1 MSFGRA
7 RVRARTHRLIASRF
21 PTVGVFDD
29 IAQDAEELRIAF
41 LLENLT
47 NARSQHRLEL
57 LPDEELAGGASGS
70 IVMAA
75 FLHCSDEG
83 GRFNDA
89 ALGAWYAS
97 TDLATAI
104 DETVH
109 HHERRLKASAG
120 GFPARIQMRELIVRL
135 NADLL
140 DLRGAQAS
148 RPELYNKADYA
159 ASQAFAREVR
169 WPFAD
174 PGEDGLVF
182 DSVRRDGG
190 VNVCVFRPKALPLP
204 VAQAD
209 HYEYVWDAGG
219 ELTIVKLSLVK
230 R

>member
-1 MSFGRA
+1 MKNSFIVLRA
-7 RVRARTHRLIASRF
+7 ISSNWSSPTPTAVRLVGSPRL
-21 PTVGVFDD
+21 
-29 IAQDAEELRIAF
+29 
-41 LLENLT
+41 
-47 NARSQHRLEL
+47 
-57 LPDEELAGGASGS
+57 
-70 IVMAA
+70 AA
-75 FLHCSDEG
+75 K
-83 GRFNDA
+83 
-89 ALGAWYAS
+89 
-97 TDLATAI
+97 
-104 DETVH
+104 
-109 HHERRLKASAG
+109 RLKASAA

-148 RPELYNKADYA
+148 RPELYDQADYA

-182 DSVRRDGG
+182 DSVRRAGG
-190 VNVCVFRPKALPLP
+190 VNVCIFRPKALPLP